1 MTALEVMDVAR
12 DGLTTLIFT
21 AGPIMLVALTLGV
34 VVALFQSLTQIQE
47 MTLTFV
53 PKILAVFVALL
64 VLFPYM
70 GTLVNEFMIR
80 TVDRIISLQ

>member
-1 MTALEVMDVAR
+1 MDVAR
-12 DGLTTLIFT
+12 DGLTTLIYI
-21 AGPIMLVALTLGV
+21 AGPIMLVALALGV
-34 VVALFQSLTQIQE
+34 IVALFQSLTQIQE

>member
-1 MTALEVMDVAR
+1 MDVAR
-12 DGLTTLIFT
+12 DGLTTLIYT
-21 AGPIMLVALTLGV
+21 AGPIMLVALALGV
-34 VVALFQSLTQIQE
+34 IVALFQSLTQIQE